1 MRIAGRSAS
10 RLTVTALAIAVCA
23 ASTGCNASFMGGL
36 QCDLTAPRSADLA
49 IGDATQVTVR
59 ARAGSLRIEGRPGL
73 TSVRASGTACAGTA
87 DDLDRVELTA
97 TRSGSAIL
105 IEVHTADTRG
115 RLDLLLEVP
124 DTLPLEIDDSSGSV
138 EISDVAA
145 VDLRNGSGGI
155 DIAGVD
161 GDVQVWDGSGGIDV
175 SGVGRDVIVEEDGSG
190 PIDITAVGRDV
201 IVKED
206 GSGGID
212 ITAVGGDVIIEE
224 DGSGGI
230 DVADVGG
237 DFIVRDDGS
246 GGVRH
251 NGVAGWVDVG
261 SD

>member
-10 RLTVTALAIAVCA
+10 RLTVAALAIAASA
-23 ASTGCNASFMGGL
+23 AATGCTASFVSGL
-36 QCDLTAPRSADLA
+36 QCDLTAPRAAELA
-49 IGDATQVTVR
+49 VGDATQVTVR

-105 IEVHTADTRG
+105 IEVHTAETRG

-124 DTLPLEIDDSSGSV
+124 DTLPLEIDDTSGSV

-145 VDLRNGSGGI
+145 VDLRDGSGGI

-161 GDVQVWDGSGGIDV
+161 GDVRVWDGSGGIDV
-175 SGVGRDVIVEEDGSG
+175 SGVGGSVIIEDDGSG
-190 PIDITAVGRDV
+190 
-201 IVKED
+201 
-206 GSGGID
+206 S
-212 ITAVGGDVIIEE
+212 
-224 DGSGGI
+224 I

-251 NGVAGWVDVG
+251 NGVAGRVDVG

>member
-1 MRIAGRSAS
+1 MRIAGSSVS
-10 RLTVTALAIAVCA
+10 RLTVAALAIAASA
-23 ASTGCNASFMGGL
+23 ASTGCTARFLYGL
-36 QCDLTAPRSADLA
+36 QCDFTAPRSADLA
-49 IGDATQVTVR
+49 VGDATQVTVR

-97 TRSGSAIL
+97 TRSGSTIL
-105 IEVHTADTRG
+105 IEAHAAETRG

-124 DTLPLEIDDSSGSV
+124 DTLPLEIDDTSGSV

-145 VDLRNGSGGI
+145 VDLRDGSGGI

-161 GDVQVWDGSGGIDV
+161 GDVRVWDGSGGIDV
-175 SGVGRDVIVEEDGSG
+175 SGVGGSVIIEDDGSG
-190 PIDITAVGRDV
+190 
-201 IVKED
+201 
-206 GSGGID
+206 S
-212 ITAVGGDVIIEE
+212 
-224 DGSGGI
+224 I

-251 NGVAGWVDVG
+251 NGVAGRVDVG

>member
-1 MRIAGRSAS
+1 MRIAGSSVS
-10 RLTVTALAIAVCA
+10 RLTVAALAIAVCA
-23 ASTGCNASFMGGL
+23 SSTGCTVSFMGGL

-105 IEVHTADTRG
+105 IEAHTADTGG

-124 DTLPLEIDDSSGSV
+124 DTLPLEIDDTSGSV
-138 EISDVAA
+138 EIADVAA
-145 VDLRNGSGGI
+145 VDLRDSSGGI
-155 DIAGVD
+155 DIAG
-161 GDVQVWDGSGGIDV
+161 DVRVRDGSGGIDI
-175 SGVGRDVIVEEDGSG
+175 SGVGGSVIIEDDGSG
-190 PIDITAVGRDV
+190 SIDITAVGRDV
-201 IVKED
+201 IVED
-206 GSGGID
+206 
-212 ITAVGGDVIIEE
+212 

-237 DFIVRDDGS
+237 DFIVRDGGS

-251 NGVAGWVDVG
+251 NGVAGRVDIG